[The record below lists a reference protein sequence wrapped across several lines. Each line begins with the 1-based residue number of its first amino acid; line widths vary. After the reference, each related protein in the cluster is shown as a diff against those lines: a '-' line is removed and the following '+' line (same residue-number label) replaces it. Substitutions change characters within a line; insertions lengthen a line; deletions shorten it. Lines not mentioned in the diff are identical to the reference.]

1 MIFKRTCLL
10 EFQSSLIGHVFL
22 ALWGWLHVTA
32 VEAGIVVLV
41 LKQKL
46 VSIFFL
52 GILNCLNHLCLVA
65 FDGLLQ
71 YFV

>member
-10 EFQSSLIGHVFL
+10 GFGSSLIGLVFL
-22 ALWGWLHVTA
+22 VLWGWLHVTA
-32 VEAGIVVLV
+32 MEAGIIVLV

-52 GILNCLNHLCLVA
+52 GVLNCLNHLCLVA
-65 FDGLLQ
+65 FDSLLQ